1 MQNDYIVFI
10 PCGKLKLNHKAKAK
24 DMYIGNYF
32 KSIYDA
38 VIKLFPSDHIY
49 IYYLLNMVF

>member
-49 IYYLLNMVF
+49 IYIIC